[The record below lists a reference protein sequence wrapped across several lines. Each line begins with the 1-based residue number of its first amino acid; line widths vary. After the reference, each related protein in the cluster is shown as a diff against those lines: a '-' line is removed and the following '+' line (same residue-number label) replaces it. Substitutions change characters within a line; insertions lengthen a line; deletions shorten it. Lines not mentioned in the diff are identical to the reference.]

1 MKRNIL
7 YIVALVSMIIVSAC
21 APEAEISLSFD
32 VDRIE
37 IGPEGGVRTIEVTV
51 GEDWVARTNEPWIAF
66 SPANG
71 KATEKCKIVIDST
84 LVFEP
89 REDVVRIQTAS
100 GYKDITV
107 VQEGF
112 KPQINPK
119 KKSVQI
125 EDFDIPSKRKF
136 EVVVETNVELTKPA
150 DTEWL
155 TCKMSEQTLD
165 RGARPRNVTLTFEWR
180 VNPYADVRK
189 EIVNLVGSM
198 DVKDSEGEVKTLT
211 AEADLT
217 VTQGGAPDIESVKNT
232 PAGDSL
238 ALLSISRFLGCWS
251 EFDTGV
257 SMSRWEGVQLYEKGP
272 NKGRVKSAQFVF
284 FETDE
289 QLPYAVKYLTEAE
302 ELYFFSNVNSFL
314 KDLSLGEDICTLTKL
329 KKLTLFAYGLTEI
342 PDAIANMKSLRY
354 LDLDGNN
361 FKSIPKALFECENL
375 RALFMSSN
383 QRSVV
388 TDLSNTVRTE
398 DELGGFIADFDEVPS
413 SGSNISSQENCSKMF
428 PEWLLKW
435 DNLDT
440 LRLSVNYLQGILP
453 SDEQLLERGF
463 KAWDVDDASTFT
475 EEVTLKDSLGAD
487 GLKFFREN
495 KVPKVLPDIDF
506 FAINLNR
513 LHGNIPNWLKY
524 HPKLDYWYPLLL
536 VFPQEGRDEKGHQA
550 GFNDVPTNLNYYY
563 KYYSKK
569 KWSSINTIQ

>member
-1 MKRNIL
+1 MKRSIL
-7 YIVALVSMIIVSAC
+7 YLIALVSMIIVGAC
-21 APEAEISLSFD
+21 TPKAEIELSFD
-32 VDRIE
+32 TDCIE
-37 IGPEGGVRTIEVTV
+37 IGPEGGVRTIAVTV

-71 KATEKCKIVIDST
+71 KASEKCQIIIDST
-84 LVFEP
+84 LVFDQ

-107 VQEGF
+107 VQKGF
-112 KPQINPK
+112 EPK
-119 KKSVQI
+119 ITPKTSLVEI
-125 EDFDIPSKRKF
+125 EDFAIPSKRKF

-155 TCKMSEQTLD
+155 TCKMSDQTLD

-180 VNPYADVRK
+180 VNPYADIRE
-189 EIVNLVGSM
+189 EIVNLVGTKK
-198 DVKDSEGEVKTLT
+198 VEVSEGTYETLS
-211 AEADLT
+211 AEANFT
-217 VTQGGAPDIESVKNT
+217 VSQGGAPDIESVKNT

-251 EFDTGV
+251 EYDTGV
-257 SMSRWEGVQLYEKGP
+257 SMNRWEGVKVYEKGP

-289 QLPYAVKYLTEAE
+289 ALPYAVKYLTEAE

-314 KDLSLGEDICTLTKL
+314 KNLSLGEDICEL
-329 KKLTLFAYGLTEI
+329 KKLKRLTMFAYGLTEI
-342 PDAIANMKSLRY
+342 PDAISNMESLRY

-361 FKSIPKALFECENL
+361 FKSIPKALKNCKNL
-375 RALFMSSN
+375 KALFMSSN

-388 TDLSNTVRTE
+388 SDLSNTVRTE
-398 DELGGFIADFDEVPS
+398 DELGGFICDYDDVPS
-413 SGSNISSQENCSKMF
+413 DGSTVSSNERCTKAF
-428 PEWLLKW
+428 PKW
-435 DNLDT
+435 FLDWDQLDT
-440 LRLSVNYLQGILP
+440 LRLSVNYLQGTLP
-453 SDEQLLERGF
+453 SDEDLINAGF
-463 KAWDVDDASTFT
+463 PVWDVDDESTFT
-475 EEVTLKDSLGAD
+475 EEVSLRDSLGAD

-495 KVPKVLPDIDF
+495 RVPKVLPDIDF

-536 VFPQEGRDEKGHQA
+536 VFPQEGRDAKGHQA
-550 GFNDVPTNLNYYY
+550 GFIDVPTNLNYYY
-563 KYYSKK
+563 KYYNKK
-569 KWSSINTIQ
+569 KWSSINTI

>member
-7 YIVALVSMIIVSAC
+7 YIVALVSMIVVSAC
-21 APEAEISLSFD
+21 APEAEVELSFD

-37 IGPEGGVRTIEVTV
+37 IGPEGGVRTLEVTV

-71 KATEKCKIVIDST
+71 KASEKCKIIIDST
-84 LVFEP
+84 LVFDQ

-100 GYKDITV
+100 GYKEITI
-107 VQEGF
+107 VQDGF
-112 KPQINPK
+112 KPQIKPQK
-119 KKSVQI
+119 TSVQI
-125 EDFDIPSKRKF
+125 EDFDIPANRKF
-136 EVVVETNVELTKPA
+136 EVVVETNVPLEKPA

-155 TCKMSEQTLD
+155 TCKMSDQVLD

-180 VNPYADVRK
+180 VNPYADVR
-189 EIVNLVGSM
+189 EEVVRLAGGI
-198 DVKDSEGEVKTLT
+198 EGLT
-211 AEADLT
+211 AEADFT

-272 NKGRVKSAQFVF
+272 NKGRVRSAQFVF

-314 KDLSLGEDICTLTKL
+314 KNLSLGEDICTLTKL
-329 KKLTLFAYGLTEI
+329 KRLTMFAYGLTEI
-342 PDAIANMKSLRY
+342 PDAISNMTSLRY

-361 FKSIPKALFECENL
+361 FKSIPKALKNCKNL
-375 RALFMSSN
+375 KALFMSSN

-388 TDLSNTVRTE
+388 ADLSNTVRTE
-398 DELGGFIADFDEVPS
+398 DELGGFIADSEDVPS
-413 SGSNISSQENCSKMF
+413 DGSSVSSQERCTKKF
-428 PEWLLKW
+428 PEWLLTW
-435 DNLDT
+435 DQLDT
-440 LRLSVNYLQGILP
+440 LRLSVNYLQGVLP
-453 SDEQLLERGF
+453 SDEELVNAGF
-463 KAWDVDDASTFT
+463 PVWNVDDESTFT
-475 EEVTLKDSLGAD
+475 SEVSLKDSLGTD
-487 GLKFFREN
+487 GLKFFRDN
-495 KVPKVLPDIDF
+495 RVPKVLPDIDF

-536 VFPQEGRDEKGHQA
+536 VFPQEGRDAAGHQA
-550 GFNDVPTNLNYYY
+550 GFIDVPTNLNYYY

-569 KWSSINTIQ
+569 KWSSINTI